1 MRLSPCHITY
11 FVAAVKLRGTMLTS
25 LPGHNVAMFRLQAVE
40 AYTKRGQYKEAIQ
53 TCVRMNNWG
62 LAVDLAHAHPDQTA
76 MVEGFFTK
84 FVDPFYPIARDIHC
98 TASQFIISNAH
109 SPVNRQVRS
118 PLAGEV

>member
-1 MRLSPCHITY
+1 
-11 FVAAVKLRGTMLTS
+11 
-25 LPGHNVAMFRLQAVE
+25 VE

-84 FVDPFYPIARDIHC
+84 LVDRTVFFCLMYLTRDYIANMYRVQTTTPDLFQTHSLR
-98 TASQFIISNAH
+98 AQSLAVFADLVDNLSQ
-109 SPVNRQVRS
+109 
-118 PLAGEV
+118 PLQ

>member
-1 MRLSPCHITY
+1 
-11 FVAAVKLRGTMLTS
+11 
-25 LPGHNVAMFRLQAVE
+25 VE

-84 FVDPFYPIARDIHC
+84 LVDRLSSFV
-98 TASQFIISNAH
+98 
-109 SPVNRQVRS
+109 
-118 PLAGEV
+118 